1 MYQKQLDP
9 EISNILKKIDKLKML
24 KELNRKT
31 FADEGGYADKIA
43 SNSSLRYLKTTQ
55 LRKFFGAIKE
65 MDSKLKNDSKNEGW
79 NRIEGDFYMLKP
91 KLANAKGRGLI
102 PIEFYEF
109 MKTCMSKVDVGS
121 EENKKEN
128 FRRFVEFLE
137 AVVAYHK
144 YYNPRA

>member
-1 MYQKQLDP
+1 MYQERLDP
-9 EISNILKKIDKLKML
+9 EISNILKKIDELDML
-24 KELNRKT
+24 KELNQKT

-43 SNSSLRYLKTTQ
+43 SNRSLKSLKTTQ

-65 MDSKLKNDSKNEGW
+65 MDSNLKEDGW
-79 NRIEGDFYMLKP
+79 NRVEGDFYLLKP
-91 KLANAKGRGLI
+91 KLANAKGRRLI
-102 PIEFYEF
+102 PTEFYEF

-121 EENKKEN
+121 EDDKKEN

>member
-9 EISNILKKIDKLKML
+9 EISNILKKINELNML

-43 SNSSLRYLKTTQ
+43 SNRSLKYLKTTQ

-65 MDSKLKNDSKNEGW
+65 MESNLKEGGW
-79 NRIEGDFYMLKP
+79 DQVEGDFYLLKP
-91 KLANAKGRGLI
+91 KLANAKGRSLI

-121 EENKKEN
+121 EKDKEEN